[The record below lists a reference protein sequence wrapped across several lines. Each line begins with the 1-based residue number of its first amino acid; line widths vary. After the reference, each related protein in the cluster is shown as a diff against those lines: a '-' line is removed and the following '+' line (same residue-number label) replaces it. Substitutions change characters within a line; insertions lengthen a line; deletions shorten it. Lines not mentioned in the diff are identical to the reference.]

1 MCQDDTKN
9 ETGVPILISGRV
21 DFRAK
26 YIAKNKESHLLLIR
40 GQFIK
45 MTQ

>member
-1 MCQDDTKN
+1 MCQEDTKN
-9 ETGVPILISGRV
+9 ETGVPILISGRA

-26 YIAKNKESHLLLIR
+26 YITKNKESHLLLIS